1 MWSLAGLIQKVINN
15 VQTLLSR
22 LTSTRASNLDLI
34 DDIESDTSNLNS
46 RLTSTRASRLDY
58 IRRSQI
64 RRIQFVTG
72 SIQAGDRSGGETL
85 DYPVADQGKT
95 ILVMCGVQSSSTDP
109 ADHGIEIGF
118 DADDKIYFLR
128 ESTGSAAF
136 LAVQVVEFY

>member
-1 MWSLAGLIQKVINN
+1 M
-15 VQTLLSR
+15 
-22 LTSTRASNLDLI
+22 I

-58 IRRSQI
+58 IRPSQI

-95 ILVMCGVQSSSTDP
+95 ILVMCGVECGSTDP

-128 ESTGSAAF
+128 ESTGSAAYIS
-136 LAVQVVEFY
+136 VQVVEFY